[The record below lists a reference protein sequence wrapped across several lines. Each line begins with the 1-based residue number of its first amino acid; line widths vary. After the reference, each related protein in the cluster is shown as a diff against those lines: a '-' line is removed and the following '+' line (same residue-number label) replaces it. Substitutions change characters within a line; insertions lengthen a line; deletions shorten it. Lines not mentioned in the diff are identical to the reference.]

1 MLNNLKNNI
10 DKISLVKI
18 LFYIYPMVMLRPSGY
33 ITVYVTFLTIYSF
46 YFLYKNKIKIN
57 FFFLDYL
64 VFAILIL
71 SILSTLINVEKS
83 GYFLVIKSILD
94 IRFGLL
100 YLIIR
105 NLFYHKIINFIP
117 IIIITCI
124 CTIFLSFD
132 IFFQHIYGHDFF
144 GYKPWHDR
152 YAGIFNDEAIAGSYI
167 QKFAFI
173 SVPIILL
180 IKKLNLFK
188 IILITLII
196 NTLGLGILMS
206 TDRMPFVIYLLGI
219 AILIIISKKF
229 KILYF
234 INLLLIL
241 SLSFL
246 IIQNNTI
253 INKRYLFINS
263 IKSTI
268 YDYQKRISD
277 FSDLQKNSNGELIVA
292 NNSILKD
299 DYFKIFYSGY
309 EVWKIN
315 PIIGTGV
322 KSFNLSC
329 SEAYKTNNKLLCA
342 PHAHNIYL
350 ELLAN
355 IGIIGALIF
364 ITYIFYYLKEFK
376 NILVNNNNSIYLY
389 LLIIFICELFPL
401 RSYGSIF
408 QTVNGSMFWYLL
420 ALTSTVSFAS
430 SMR

>member
-1 MLNNLKNNI
+1 MFNNLKKNF
-10 DKISLVKI
+10 DKRSLVKI
-18 LFYIYPMVMLRPSGY
+18 LFYIYPIVMLRPSGY
-33 ITVYVTFLTIYSF
+33 ITVYVTILTIYSF
-46 YFLYKNKIKIN
+46 YFFYKNKIKIN
-57 FFFLDYL
+57 FFILDYL

-71 SILSTLINVEKS
+71 SILSTLINVQKS

-124 CTIFLSFD
+124 STIFLSFD

-173 SVPIILL
+173 SIPIILL
-180 IKKLNLFK
+180 IKKFNLFK

-196 NTLGLGILMS
+196 NILGLGILMS
-206 TDRMPFVIYLLGI
+206 TDRVPFIIYLFGM

-229 KILYF
+229 KILHL

-241 SLSFL
+241 SLSLL
-246 IIQNNTI
+246 IIQNNSI
-253 INKRYLFINS
+253 INKRYQFINS
-263 IKSTI
+263 VESTI
-268 YDYQKRISD
+268 YNYSKQISN
-277 FSDLQKNSNGELIVA
+277 FSNLQKKKNEEVINV

-315 PIIGTGV
+315 PFIGTGV

-329 SEAYKTNNKLLCA
+329 SEAYKTNSKLLCA

-350 ELLAN
+350 ELLVN
-355 IGIIGALIF
+355 TGLIGILIF
-364 ITYIFYYLKEFK
+364 LIYIFYFSRDIK
-376 NILVNNNNSIYLY
+376 NILINKNNSIYLY

-420 ALTSTVSFAS
+420 ALTSTINFVN
-430 SMR
+430 RN

>member
-1 MLNNLKNNI
+1 M
-10 DKISLVKI
+10 
-18 LFYIYPMVMLRPSGY
+18 
-33 ITVYVTFLTIYSF
+33 
-46 YFLYKNKIKIN
+46 
-57 FFFLDYL
+57 
-64 VFAILIL
+64 
-71 SILSTLINVEKS
+71 
-83 GYFLVIKSILD
+83 
-94 IRFGLL
+94 L

-124 CTIFLSFD
+124 ATIFLSFD
-132 IFFQHIYGHDFF
+132 IFIQHIYGQDLF
-144 GYKPWHDR
+144 GYKPWYDR
-152 YAGIFNDEAIAGSYI
+152 YAGIFNDEAIAGSYL

-173 SVPIILL
+173 SIPVILL

-196 NTLGLGILMS
+196 NILGLGILMS
-206 TDRMPFVIYLLGI
+206 TDRVPFIIYLVGI
-219 AILIIISKKF
+219 TILIIISKKF
-229 KILYF
+229 KILYL

-246 IIQNNTI
+246 IIQNNSI

-263 IKSTI
+263 VKSTI
-268 YDYQKRISD
+268 YNYPKQISNF
-277 FSDLQKNSNGELIVA
+277 FSLQKNNDGKVINV
-292 NNSILKD
+292 NNSIFKD

-309 EVWKIN
+309 EVWRIN

-329 SEAYKTNNKLLCA
+329 SEAYKTNNRLLCA

-350 ELLAN
+350 ELLVN
-355 IGIIGALIF
+355 TGVTGILIF
-364 ITYIFYYLKEFK
+364 LTYIFYFLRDFK
-376 NILVNNNNSIYLY
+376 NILINKNNSISLY

-420 ALTSTVSFAS
+420 ALTSTINFAN
-430 SMR
+430 RN

>member
-1 MLNNLKNNI
+1 MLNNIKNNI

-18 LFYIYPMVMLRPSGY
+18 LFYIYPIVMLRPSGY

-71 SILSTLINVEKS
+71 SILSTLINVQKS

-94 IRFGLL
+94 VRFGLL

-105 NLFYHKIINFIP
+105 NLFYHKIINFLP
-117 IIIITCI
+117 IIVITCI
-124 CTIFLSFD
+124 STIFLSFD
-132 IFFQHIYGHDFF
+132 IFIQHIYGQDLF
-144 GYKPWHDR
+144 GYKPWYDR
-152 YAGIFNDEAIAGSYI
+152 YAGIFNDEAIAGSYL

-173 SVPIILL
+173 SIPVILL
-180 IKKLNLFK
+180 IKKFNLFK

-196 NTLGLGILMS
+196 NILGLGILMS
-206 TDRMPFVIYLLGI
+206 TDRVPFIIYLFGM

-229 KILYF
+229 KILYL

-246 IIQNNTI
+246 IIQNNSI
-253 INKRYLFINS
+253 INKRYLFINTV
-263 IKSTI
+263 KSTI
-268 YDYQKRISD
+268 YNYPKQISNS
-277 FSDLQKNSNGELIVA
+277 FSLQKSNGGEVINV
-292 NNSILKD
+292 NNSILND

-309 EVWKIN
+309 EVWRIN

-350 ELLAN
+350 ELLVN
-355 IGIIGALIF
+355 TGVIGILIF
-364 ITYIFYYLKEFK
+364 LTYIFYFLKDFK
-376 NILVNNNNSIYLY
+376 NILINNNSICLY

-420 ALTSTVSFAS
+420 ALTSTINFAN
-430 SMR
+430 RN